1 MQAYIDGLPI
11 FTLGVYGWSSG
22 QCGIM
27 IGILGLVAPII
38 NTGVGAFSARLPDR
52 HITVSS
58 PGAFYRSQNHDDG
71 IGREERWTM
80 WAAICLM
87 SDCPSK
93 HTAHDISHSH
103 SKSILSLVIV
113 ALTMELMPTV

>member
-1 MQAYIDGLPI
+1 MPAEKGVKGLPYQLRWRATAQGSTVQAYIDGLPI

-58 PGAFYRSQNHDDG
+58 LRVHIFCRFQNHDD
-71 IGREERWTM
+71 
-80 WAAICLM
+80 
-87 SDCPSK
+87 
-93 HTAHDISHSH
+93 
-103 SKSILSLVIV
+103 
-113 ALTMELMPTV
+113 